1 MCLKLIVWVGFA
13 VVPCNTGLAC
23 LPLQA
28 GGSAGSGVGYC
39 TKLGLGQ
46 HTSDGAASIR
56 VTTRK
61 TTGGQS
67 CRLPIVYKCADTS
80 ILVFAA
86 CINLL
91 CMRTYS
97 GCCHSKVCH
106 HMGCL
111 L

>member
-1 MCLKLIVWVGFA
+1 MDTILAWVSSALMLTVWVPSA

-46 HTSDGAASIR
+46 HTDGAAAIR

-61 TTGGQS
+61 TADGQS
-67 CRLPIVYKCADTS
+67 CRLPIVYK
-80 ILVFAA
+80 
-86 CINLL
+86 
-91 CMRTYS
+91 
-97 GCCHSKVCH
+97 
-106 HMGCL
+106 
-111 L
+111 

>member
-1 MCLKLIVWVGFA
+1 MVAKSTVYLTLTICMIAA

-46 HTSDGAASIR
+46 HTADGAASIR

-67 CRLPIVYKCADTS
+67 CRLPIVYK
-80 ILVFAA
+80 
-86 CINLL
+86 
-91 CMRTYS
+91 
-97 GCCHSKVCH
+97 
-106 HMGCL
+106 
-111 L
+111 